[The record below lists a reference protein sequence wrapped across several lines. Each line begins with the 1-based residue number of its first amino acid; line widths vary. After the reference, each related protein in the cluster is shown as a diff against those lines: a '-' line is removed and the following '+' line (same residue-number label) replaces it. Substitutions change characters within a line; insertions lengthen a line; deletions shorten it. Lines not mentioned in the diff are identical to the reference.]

1 MREKSGLKRPN
12 IDARQAPSSRCHRL
26 VSFLL
31 IVVCFSTLAAEPPAN
46 LIFSAQNQS
55 VISLP
60 IYKSGLIQLDIQPK
74 RISIGNP
81 GIADIV
87 ILRSNQVHV
96 VGKSLGSTNV
106 VFWDRNDAIFA
117 SMDIEVTHDLESLK
131 SKFYRLLPG
140 ERIGVHSAQE
150 KIILDGQ
157 VSSAVTL
164 NAALKLAASYLPECI
179 NSQSSKNSESS
190 EGTCVKGEVINLMT
204 VGGAQQ
210 VMLEVKVA
218 EMSRSFIRTLDA
230 DLSILNFGGSS
241 RFGAVNGGATWPN
254 AVTTT
259 GAEVPIAAAGLLN
272 GDSNTIGPVVDV
284 FQPATPSIAD
294 KGLFFSRLSGDNLFQ
309 VALEISRSKGLSKIL
324 AEPTLTT
331 LTGQAAEFLSGGE
344 YPVPVPDDSGTRIQF
359 KEYGVGLKFLPTI
372 LDKGRINLDLDI
384 SVSELSSSN
393 NVTVSADGT
402 SQVVVVPALNKRSAS
417 STVELADGET
427 IGIAGLIQDNVSEVM
442 TKLPGL
448 GDIPILGALFRS
460 QEFISGQ
467 SELVIFVTP
476 HLAKPIAENDI
487 RLPTDSFIAP
497 DDLEFYL
504 LGKMEGNKDSL
515 SPPPGHSSRSGLD
528 GARFGHQL

>member
-1 MREKSGLKRPN
+1 MKP
-12 IDARQAPSSRCHRL
+12 IDAIKCLYIDAPAPRLVILLATTLLLLTVAFPSRCDE
-26 VSFLL
+26 S
-31 IVVCFSTLAAEPPAN
+31 PMN
-46 LIFSAQNQS
+46 LTFSAENQS
-55 VISLP
+55 TITLP
-60 IYKSGLIQLDIQPK
+60 IYKSGLIQLNVQPK

-106 VFWDRNDAIFA
+106 VFWDKNDRIFA
-117 SMDIEVTHDLESLK
+117 SVDIEITHDLESLK
-131 SKFYRLLPG
+131 SKFHQLLPG
-140 ERIGVHSAQE
+140 EQIGAYSAQE
-150 KIILDGQ
+150 KIVLDGQ
-157 VSSAVTL
+157 VSNAVNL
-164 NAALKLAASYLPECI
+164 NAALKLASGYLPECI
-179 NSQSSKNSESS
+179 SNQSSGDTESG
-190 EGTCVKGEVINLMT
+190 EGTCVRGEVINLMT

-218 EMSRSFIRTLDA
+218 EMSRTFMRTFDA
-230 DLSILNFGGSS
+230 DLSILNFGSSS

-259 GAEVPIAAAGLLN
+259 GAEVPIAAAGVLN
-272 GDSNTIGPVVDV
+272 GAGNVIGPVVDV
-284 FQPATPSIAD
+284 YQPAAQSIAD

-372 LDKGRINLDLDI
+372 LDRNRINLDLNI
-384 SVSELSSSN
+384 SVSEINGSN
-393 NVTVSADGT
+393 SVTVSADGA
-402 SQVVVVPALNKRSAS
+402 SQVLVVPSLNKRSAS
-417 STVELADGET
+417 STVELADGQT

-448 GDIPILGALFRS
+448 GDLPILGALFRS

-467 SELVIFVTP
+467 TELVIFVTP
-476 HLAKPIAENDI
+476 HLAKPIAEDVI
-487 RLPTDSFIAP
+487 RLPTDSFVPP

-504 LGKMEGNKDSL
+504 LGKMESAKDSPS
-515 SPPPGHSSRSGLD
+515 SPPGRHSRGGFD
-528 GARFGHQL
+528 GVKFGHQL